1 MKLLAC
7 DIGFR
12 KRNIV
17 FQSCCAV
24 NPNSGYQKS
33 IDKNFLNHS
42 GPAESLIE
50 QIECSDIDVTPAE
63 FKVIAQKSG
72 EILQD
77 LYDLADEEFN
87 SINLNIIR
95 IQMQS
100 IFQELSPNT
109 LKTLKKIERHYNSL
123 DETEKEFFKQQ
134 LKTEISVSQNYFLDS
149 LKTVEKAK
157 VSELLDKSV
166 RFNELT
172 QAEQKDVLKKLV
184 YFSKGKNKQETVFC
198 GSVDKLACLGVTG
211 FIGMEFALVA
221 LYLLSCGHLGTNSNA
236 GTAFV
241 ADIIGIMA
249 SLISGSFF
257 YAGGK
262 FVSN

>member
-7 DIGFR
+7 NMGLG

-24 NPNSGYQKS
+24 NPNTGYQRPIS
-33 IDKNFLNHS
+33 KNFLNNS
-42 GPAESLIE
+42 APAECLIDD
-50 QIECSDIDVTPAE
+50 IECSNISVKAAE
-63 FKVIAQKSG
+63 LKAITQKAGEIAQVIYNLPDDGS
-72 EILQD
+72 
-77 LYDLADEEFN
+77 N
-87 SINLNIIR
+87 PINFDIIR
-95 IQMQS
+95 IQIQS

-109 LKTLKKIERHYNSL
+109 LKTLKQIERRYNSL